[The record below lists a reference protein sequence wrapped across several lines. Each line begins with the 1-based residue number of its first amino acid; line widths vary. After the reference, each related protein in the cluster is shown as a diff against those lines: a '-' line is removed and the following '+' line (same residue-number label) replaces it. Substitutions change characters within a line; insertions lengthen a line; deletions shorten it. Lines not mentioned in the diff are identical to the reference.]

1 MVAMT
6 DGGVKVSPM
15 EYQRKLGFGDLKM
28 QWESERE
35 IGVGRLN
42 YSRLLAPRPRISTV
56 AMLRL
61 KFN

>member
-1 MVAMT
+1 MV
-6 DGGVKVSPM
+6 DEGVKASPM

-28 QWESERE
+28 QWESESERE
-35 IGVGRLN
+35 IGAERLN
-42 YSRLLAPRPRISTV
+42 YSRLLAPRPWLSAV